1 MYDDYITMADKIPNT
16 DVYYLKD
23 KVVNSKSDAVTIYD
37 INVTEEWF
45 QPHMRKISL
54 WLSQLLIKET
64 QFAVHGF

>member
-23 KVVNSKSDAVTIYD
+23 KFVNWKSDAVTIYD

-45 QPHMRKISL
+45 QSHMN
-54 WLSQLLIKET
+54 
-64 QFAVHGF
+64 